1 MAHGECELA
10 CGRLVMAALS
20 TRTQRDSNFGR
31 QSRCKSGLDDP
42 VRGKRGCIHA
52 EVAGNDS
59 QEFASAARP
68 SSTPRSAGPGPGAR
82 LGSINAT
89 GSRERCILVHL
100 AMWVG
105 SCNFFLSLAV
115 RIRMRSRP
123 GGWPQQQQISRERC
137 IGVFLVALYVLWT
150 NADYSSGQGSLCVR
164 YPGARALNVICDPL
178 TPVQGA

>member
-20 TRTQRDSNFGR
+20 TGTQRDSNFGR

-59 QEFASAARP
+59 QDFASAPRP

-82 LGSINAT
+82 LGSIT
-89 GSRERCILVHL
+89 VMRRGRGSVAPWCIWQCG
-100 AMWVG
+100 WVPAIF
-105 SCNFFLSLAV
+105 SVSRRTYTHAFT
-115 RIRMRSRP
+115 SRP
-123 GGWPQQQQISRERC
+123 QQPQILRERC

-150 NADYSSGQGSLCVR
+150 NADYSCGQGSLCIR
-164 YPGARALNVICDPL
+164 YPGAGALNVICDPL

>member
-20 TRTQRDSNFGR
+20 TGTQRDSNFGR

-105 SCNFFLSLAV
+105 SCNFFCFSPYVYACVHVQVAGRSSRKFRGSDALECSWLPCMFYG
-115 RIRMRSRP
+115 RM
-123 GGWPQQQQISRERC
+123 QI
-137 IGVFLVALYVLWT
+137 IVVVKGVYASAIL
-150 NADYSSGQGSLCVR
+150 GQEH
-164 YPGARALNVICDPL
+164 
-178 TPVQGA
+178 